1 MFAVGAR
8 FRTSTIAFRFKA
20 EAAVL
25 QWIQRG
31 NNVLHRHNHL
41 SLCEAARGARGW
53 ASGCTDERDVDSRC
67 QDHTTQQG
75 HAPSNNLAIEV
86 NAKARETLVSV
97 RGEGSN
103 RSTVGLPLGPRL

>member
-8 FRTSTIAFRFKA
+8 FGTSTIPFRSKA
-20 EAAVL
+20 KAAVL

-31 NNVLHRHNHL
+31 DNVLHRHYTL

-53 ASGCTDERDVDSRC
+53 AWGCTDERGRDSRC
-67 QDHTTQQG
+67 QDHTTQQA

-97 RGEGSN
+97 RGEASN
-103 RSTVGLPLGPRL
+103 RSTVGLPLGPR